1 MHPQYIQ
8 NMSNN
13 IKLSVT
19 ILGIPGATRHLV
31 GKSKKKW
38 YITKGDLANKK
49 INYHEA
55 SKVLRSGEYTSN
67 DYEYV
72 PCSQRINMTEEAY
85 NEFISNRKPYWFK
98 NPYDWAKR
106 SEEERL
112 ELHLARI
119 CDSLNG
125 TSFTYSVFDE

>member
-1 MHPQYIQ
+1 M
-8 NMSNN
+8 
-13 IKLSVT
+13 SVT

-38 YITKGDLANKK
+38 YITKQDVSKLRIGSR
-49 INYHEA
+49 EG
-55 SKVLRSGEYTSN
+55 SKVLRKGEYTSN

-85 NEFISNRKPYWFK
+85 DEFTSKQKPYWFK
-98 NPYDWAKR
+98 NPYDWVKK
-106 SEEERL
+106 SKKERL

-125 TSFTYSVFDE
+125 TSFTYTVFDE

>member
-1 MHPQYIQ
+1 
-8 NMSNN
+8 MSNN

-38 YITKGDLANKK
+38 YITKQDVSKQKLDS
-49 INYHEA
+49 HEG
-55 SKVLRSGEYTSN
+55 SKVLRKGDYTSN
-67 DYEYV
+67 DYEYI

-85 NEFISNRKPYWFK
+85 NEFTSKQKPYWFK
-98 NPYDWAKR
+98 NPHDWVKC
-106 SEEERL
+106 SPKERL

-119 CDSLNG
+119 CDSLGG
-125 TSFTYSVFDE
+125 TSFTYNVFDD